1 MTDSNRL
8 SRITARAIEVFED
21 EAAARHWLQAP
32 SRVLGCA
39 PLALLDTDEGA
50 ARVEAELGRIEHGL
64 GA

>member
-8 SRITARAIEVFED
+8 SRITAREIEVFED
-21 EAAARHWLQAP
+21 ETATRHWLQAR

-39 PLALLDTDEGA
+39 PLALLDTGEGA
-50 ARVEAELGRIEHGL
+50 ARVEAELGRIERGL